1 MSLLSVVIVNYHS
14 GELLQACLESL
25 LRNGPA
31 VDAQIF
37 VINNGSAG
45 EFAHLKTAGF
55 SDLRVIQNPS
65 NLGFG
70 RAANIGYCSS
80 QSEYVL
86 LLNPD
91 IRLETNSLESLIET
105 LNSDPETG
113 IVLPQLR
120 HPDGTLQYSCRSF
133 YSGCTLMMRRG
144 PWKKW
149 FSNHRLVRE
158 HLMLDWDHQSLR
170 TVDWG
175 LGAAMLIRRSAAG
188 PLLFDERF
196 FLYFE
201 DVDLCLRICDTGW
214 KVLYNPNAKMV
225 HHHQRESA
233 NSFSLKAKGRH
244 FFSMV
249 KFLWKY
255 RSKLKDMR

>member
-1 MSLLSVVIVNYHS
+1 MSLLSAVIVSYRS

-25 LRNGPA
+25 LRNGSA
-31 VDAQIF
+31 VDDQIF
-37 VINNGSAG
+37 VINNGPAG
-45 EFAHLKTAGF
+45 ELASLKIAGLLNF
-55 SDLRVIQNPS
+55 RVVQSPS

-70 RAANIGYCSS
+70 RAANVGYRSS

-91 IRLETNSLESLIET
+91 IRLESNSIEALLQT
-105 LNSDPETG
+105 LYSDPEAG

-133 YSGCTLMMRRG
+133 YSCRTLLMRRG

-149 FSNHRLVRE
+149 FSNHHLVRE

-170 TVDWG
+170 AVDWG

-188 PLLFDERF
+188 PILFDERF

-201 DVDLCLRICDTGW
+201 DVDLCLRICENGW
-214 KVLYNPNAKMV
+214 KVLYNPNARMV

-233 NSFSLKAKGRH
+233 NSFSLKAKGHH
-244 FFSMV
+244 FLSMA

-255 RSKLKDMR
+255 RSKLKK